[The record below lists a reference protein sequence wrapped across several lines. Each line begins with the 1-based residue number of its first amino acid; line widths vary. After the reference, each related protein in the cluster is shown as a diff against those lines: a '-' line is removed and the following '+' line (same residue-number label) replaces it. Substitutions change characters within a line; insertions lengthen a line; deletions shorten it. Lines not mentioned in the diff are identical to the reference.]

1 MRNVLLGW
9 LIGLV
14 LIACVLSEENDD
26 EMEAVS
32 ISQLLGNLEFVESD
46 ELRSDDECIPRNREC
61 TNHRHKCCRSK
72 FFKDKCKCFYVE
84 GNDTE
89 TEVELCT
96 CQQEWY
102 LGMTEKIYDQAS
114 NLFKKWFG

>member
-1 MRNVLLGW
+1 MRSIILCLLVGSVLA
-9 LIGLV
+9 V
-14 LIACVLSEENDD
+14 CVLSEDNDE
-26 EMEAVS
+26 EMGAESV
-32 ISQLLGNLEFVESD
+32 SQLLETLAFVEGD
-46 ELRSDDECIPRNREC
+46 NLRSEDECIPRNHEC
-61 TNHRHKCCRSK
+61 TNHRHRCCRSE

-114 NLFKKWFG
+114 SLVKKWFG

>member
-1 MRNVLLGW
+1 MRSVVLC
-9 LIGLV
+9 LV
-14 LIACVLSEENDD
+14 MSSLFAARVLSEENDE
-26 EMEAVS
+26 EMEAESV
-32 ISQLLGNLEFVESD
+32 SQLLGTLDFVESD
-46 ELRSDDECIPRNREC
+46 DLRSDDECIPRNHEC
-61 TNHRHKCCRSK
+61 TSHRHRCCRSE

-102 LGMTEKIYDQAS
+102 LGMTEKIYNQAS
-114 NLFKKWFG
+114 SLFKKWFG